1 MRIPSLSASMTI
13 LVRKVE
19 EATAQDTR
27 GGGGGD
33 MVCMEG
39 ANAQDTRGGGGGD
52 MVCMEG
58 ANAQD
63 THWGGEGTWYV
74 WASMF

>member
-19 EATAQDTR
+19 EVTAQDTH

-33 MVCMEG
+33 MVFMGVHVLSVQSASGTVQE
-39 ANAQDTRGGGGGD
+39 QFGD
-52 MVCMEG
+52 VCI
-58 ANAQD
+58 
-63 THWGGEGTWYV
+63 
-74 WASMF
+74 